1 MLNTAV
7 VEAFHSMKEQKN
19 ARAILLR
26 VDSSNQGLTMQ
37 KTGFE
42 ISTEEAMRQIPL
54 NEAALILLWFE
65 YDTYE
70 RPPVRTDKFI
80 LINWCPEGTPFRK
93 KMALMTSLE
102 ELKSLGGI
110 AKTVDSTDY
119 NEVRTTCLKS

>member
-1 MLNTAV
+1 MLNTAI

-42 ISTEEAMRQIPL
+42 ISTEEALRQIPL
-54 NEAALILLWFE
+54 DEAALILLWFE
-65 YDTYE
+65 YDNYE
-70 RPPVRTDKFI
+70 KPPVRTDKFI
-80 LINWCPEGTPFRK
+80 LIHWCPEGTPLKK
-93 KMALMTSLE
+93 KMAVMRSLE

-110 AKTVDSTDY
+110 AKTVASTDY
-119 NEVRTTCLKS
+119 SEVRTTCLA